1 MATEPISLTLGIIA
15 LLLLSAQDPQI
26 NVGQI
31 GDEKNQQESVA
42 SVPPI
47 AGDQKSAAF
56 VDQLSGDDAPKS
68 SDVDQLP
75 DTLEPINKG
84 DEDAL
89 AQGSQPT
96 GDLTQQVIAAWNLI
110 RDRGQTPTPDLIAS
124 EIGADKVAEFLAMG
138 GGAARVLATGQLP
151 DTGTQPDVPK
161 GPIQIITPN
170 PDG

>member
-1 MATEPISLTLGIIA
+1 MATESIPLIFGTIA
-15 LLLLSAQDPQI
+15 LLLLSAQDPQV

-31 GDEKNQQESVA
+31 GDDKNQQDSAV
-42 SVPPI
+42 SVPSI

-56 VDQLSGDDAPKS
+56 VDQLSGDEPKS

-75 DTLEPINKG
+75 DTLEPMTQG

-89 AQGSQPT
+89 AQGNHPT
-96 GDLTQQVIAAWNLI
+96 GDLTQQVIVAWNLI

-151 DTGTQPDVPK
+151 DTSTQPEVPK
-161 GPIQIITPN
+161 GPIQIITPT

>member
-1 MATEPISLTLGIIA
+1 MATESIPLIFGAIA
-15 LLLLSAQDPQI
+15 LLLLSAQEPQV

-31 GDEKNQQESVA
+31 GDDKNQQDSAV
-42 SVPPI
+42 SVPSIP
-47 AGDQKSAAF
+47 GDQKSAAF
-56 VDQLSGDDAPKS
+56 VDQLSADDAPKS

-75 DTLEPINKG
+75 DTLEPINQG

-89 AQGSQPT
+89 TQGGHPSV
-96 GDLTQQVIAAWNLI
+96 DLTYQVIAAWNLI

-151 DTGTQPDVPK
+151 DTSTQPEVPK
-161 GPIQIITPN
+161 GPIQIITPT